1 MKKILLVV
9 GIICLIACVL
19 AFVFFAFSCF
29 GYYHVL
35 DGSAELF
42 ARLHRRMIV
51 SFVIGIVFAVLGIA
65 GLVIRTKI

>member
-35 DGSAELF
+35 DGSAEHF
-42 ARLHRRMIV
+42 DARFDGADEFQRL
-51 SFVIGIVFAVLGIA
+51 SA
-65 GLVIRTKI
+65 